1 MRERTKMDAQLFA
14 KRGPRFTVWVG
25 FTVWIGFGLLAGCGG
40 SSEPAA
46 APSGTV
52 TPGSGSSADANM
64 NSADVPSMEA
74 PGGMQLP
81 DDATIVVPSGDAEKP
96 KSGGFTLPTD
106 ADTQTSRK
114 PPLENSETSEASTR
128 EIEAQVADWDA
139 IAAKAKS
146 AGKITIIDLWS
157 LSCEPC
163 LKEFPGLVRL
173 HQTYA
178 DQVQCI
184 AANVDFDGRKR
195 RPPEYY
201 RDSVEAFLASVD
213 AGGFTS
219 YICATPSDEVFEAT
233 DIISIPTVLIYDAD
247 GKQIHKFVDAGET
260 IGFTYEKDI
269 APLIEKL
276 VARQGRESGE

>member
-1 MRERTKMDAQLFA
+1 MDAHLIA
-14 KRGPRFTVWVG
+14 KRGPRFAL
-25 FTVWIGFGLLAGCGG
+25 WIGFTAWIGFALVTGCGG
-40 SSEPAA
+40 LLEPTVDPSATAA
-46 APSGTV
+46 
-52 TPGSGSSADANM
+52 PGSGSSADA
-64 NSADVPSMEA
+64 ADTKTNAAAVPSMEA

-81 DDATIVVPSGDAEKP
+81 DDAAIGTPSGDVEKP
-96 KSGGFTLPTD
+96 KSGGFTLPSD

-114 PPLENSETSEASTR
+114 PPVEASDQK
-128 EIEAQVADWDA
+128 IEVQFADWDT

-146 AGKITIIDLWS
+146 TGKVTVIDLWS

-173 HQTYA
+173 HQTYG
-178 DQVQCI
+178 DKVQCI

-201 RDSVEAFLASVD
+201 REAVEAFLTSVD

-219 YICATPSDEVFEAT
+219 YICGTPSDEVFEAT

-269 APLIEKL
+269 EPLVEKL
-276 VARQGRESGE
+276 VH